1 MLTPPAVNRTPSSSR
16 SRSRTPSVRNTTTS
30 SQQSEDKDEV
40 IARLSANAAIQEA
53 GFVNELSH
61 ISTQLANVSDELF
74 YWKETHASLIA
85 SHDQLKAQLEELK
98 YEIEEREDADREA
111 KTRISSLQIDRETW
125 RQRYEELR
133 ESARERNE
141 ENEKLRAQITGL
153 KRWVSSSGRSE
164 VQVTDEA
171 IAEAMSNLGAGLQNW
186 VLKNYR
192 KAKLKALEEI
202 SEEVKDEVELLCP
215 TFESLMESGTAKV
228 HLIQSLVSRILVSD
242 IFSAYFFGLPKEKE
256 TMLKEFESW
265 LASTTEDGADVNQWR
280 AATLGAFNRSS
291 FLSNLVSSSDDIT
304 STTIQKILL
313 LLGGITTTEIAAE
326 QTAGGLQAILT
337 DAISLSRLLRVQKA
351 GFSLLMP
358 KIEPHQITTFDAESM
373 DDIGGEDEESLV
385 GKEIACITFPGIIK
399 EGDENGDRVHLK
411 NVIAKAKVL
420 CMAD

>member
-1 MLTPPAVNRTPSSSR
+1 
-16 SRSRTPSVRNTTTS
+16 
-30 SQQSEDKDEV
+30 
-40 IARLSANAAIQEA
+40 
-53 GFVNELSH
+53 
-61 ISTQLANVSDELF
+61 
-74 YWKETHASLIA
+74 
-85 SHDQLKAQLEELK
+85 
-98 YEIEEREDADREA
+98 
-111 KTRISSLQIDRETW
+111 
-125 RQRYEELR
+125 
-133 ESARERNE
+133 
-141 ENEKLRAQITGL
+141 
-153 KRWVSSSGRSE
+153 
-164 VQVTDEA
+164 
-171 IAEAMSNLGAGLQNW
+171 
-186 VLKNYR
+186 
-192 KAKLKALEEI
+192 
-202 SEEVKDEVELLCP
+202 
-215 TFESLMESGTAKV
+215 
-228 HLIQSLVSRILVSD
+228 
-242 IFSAYFFGLPKEKE
+242 
-256 TMLKEFESW
+256 MLKEFESW